1 MNFINRS
8 LLLPALT
15 VCLFAS
21 ILPGLAA
28 QEGPLDPSQP
38 KGTTPE
44 EIIQRFAAKETE
56 FKEARDQY
64 TYKQTVKVQTVD
76 GDTVTGEYLEVFNV
90 VFDDKG
96 RRLENVTFAPQSTLE
111 KISMSPE
118 DVS

>member
-1 MNFINRS
+1 M
-8 LLLPALT
+8 
-15 VCLFAS
+15 
-21 ILPGLAA
+21 LPGLAA
-28 QEGPLDPSQP
+28 QEGPLDTSQP

-96 RRLENVTFAPQSTLE
+96 RRLENVTFAPQDRAT
-111 KISMSPE
+111 PGCAAR
-118 DVS
+118 